1 MNKGCCALPT
11 SVPSTY
17 AVTLKDTKEM
27 RCHFFFL
34 FEATKQYKLQYQN
47 ISTRRYIFLCFY
59 LNFALPL

>member
-34 FEATKQYKLQYQN
+34 FEATKQYKL
-47 ISTRRYIFLCFY
+47 
-59 LNFALPL
+59 